1 MNQALSLLVE
11 VVWEI
16 ELGSGFNVKGLR
28 NQVWSILVIVIFTLS
43 IIKKSLGEY
52 LVSTSLIVC

>member
-16 ELGSGFNVKGLR
+16 ELGSDFNIKGLR
-28 NQVWSILVIVIFTLS
+28 NQVWSIIIIVIFTLS
-43 IIKKSLGEY
+43 IIKKSLGKY
-52 LVSTSLIVC
+52 LVSTSLIVD